1 MAGSRSRRRSRS
13 AARQSG
19 LLESSYAVCRR
30 DASPVTKRVNQAL
43 LGELPFDYTKD
54 FEAAPTRCRATVSH
68 EMLSS
73 KHKSS
78 SLAGTAGLLH
88 QASSSS
94 PSPGTWAS

>member
-1 MAGSRSRRRSRS
+1 
-13 AARQSG
+13 
-19 LLESSYAVCRR
+19 
-30 DASPVTKRVNQAL
+30 
-43 LGELPFDYTKD
+43 
-54 FEAAPTRCRATVSH
+54 
-68 EMLSS
+68 MLSS